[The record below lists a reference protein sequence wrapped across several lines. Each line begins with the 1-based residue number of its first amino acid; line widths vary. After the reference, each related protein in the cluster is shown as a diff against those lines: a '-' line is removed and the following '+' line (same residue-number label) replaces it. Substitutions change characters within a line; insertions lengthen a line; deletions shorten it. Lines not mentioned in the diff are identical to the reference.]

1 MAFAIRNSL
10 ASASQGGAVKPGAPS
25 NINVVWNAVAA
36 ATSTATVTFNAGSP
50 PGLSYTVS
58 ATPSGGSA
66 TTPITALPGGTTV
79 SSLAN
84 NTNHTFTVV
93 AIRGALTAS
102 ATSGSTL
109 SPVGPVTIGTISS
122 ITNSGA
128 SVAYTAPTGG
138 GTYAITTTP
147 ATNTTASSSNP
158 QAVSGLTG
166 NTNYTFTVKVSNATG
181 NNSSTS
187 GSYLTIPDKP
197 TIGTVSVTNATT
209 VSVPYTLATGN
220 TGAGTGTI
228 TSVTIVS
235 SPSISLS
242 YTITS
247 ASPVSVTGS
256 FVSGTTYTFT
266 ISVTNSTG
274 TSAVSNASGN
284 VVFTPAVPG
293 KPTATASGTTITVT
307 WTTVTG
313 ATAYNVVCSTG
324 GLTAQNDVNGTSTT
338 FTGTVGTTYAFT
350 VAAKNAGGT
359 SSASTA
365 SDNVVLIPE
374 VPGKPTASLS
384 GTTITVSWSAVTGA
398 TAYNVVCSTGGLTAQ
413 NDVNGTSTTFTGT
426 AGSTYAFTVA
436 AKNTGGTSSAS
447 TASDN
452 VVLIPAVP
460 GKPSASASGTTIT
473 VSWTAVNGAATY
485 NVVCSTGG
493 LTANNDVTGT
503 STTFT
508 GADGTT
514 YAFTVAAKNSGGT
527 SSASTA
533 SDNVVLTPAV
543 PGKPTASLSGTTI
556 TVSWSAVTGATAYN
570 VVCSTGG
577 LTSNN
582 DVTGTSTTFTGTA
595 GTTYAFT
602 VAAKN
607 SGGTSSASTA
617 SDNVVMPSALLYYY
631 RFMSNDAYST
641 SYLYNWASGS
651 ASATGA
657 GISDSGINPVQT
669 TNYININSNTGA
681 STNNS
686 SVIFGGSN
694 SATIASTSFSIAFW
708 FNSVGL
714 ANTWLVNLQA
724 KDSGNNDVNVSLIQS
739 YSSGTKSKF
748 YDRWV
753 SSAQYT
759 SDYDFNTWHHYV
771 IVVKSGQAVCYY
783 FDNVKKTSGTTYT
796 WTGSITTNRFALGY
810 GACCEGFF
818 ADVRFY
824 TSALLDADV
833 NTLYTTS
840 YSVTSTVRTDVST
853 TGEGGQCVL
862 SNVLY
867 VIAALYTA
875 NGSSTGGLDVRSKVQ
890 GYLSGG
896 NLNFGAN
903 NTNFGDPLPGTYKWL
918 YLTYI
923 HT

>member
-493 LTANNDVTGT
+493 LT
-503 STTFT
+503 
-508 GADGTT
+508 
-514 YAFTVAAKNSGGT
+514 
-527 SSASTA
+527 
-533 SDNVVLTPAV
+533 
-543 PGKPTASLSGTTI
+543 
-556 TVSWSAVTGATAYN
+556 
-570 VVCSTGG
+570 
-577 LTSNN
+577 SNN